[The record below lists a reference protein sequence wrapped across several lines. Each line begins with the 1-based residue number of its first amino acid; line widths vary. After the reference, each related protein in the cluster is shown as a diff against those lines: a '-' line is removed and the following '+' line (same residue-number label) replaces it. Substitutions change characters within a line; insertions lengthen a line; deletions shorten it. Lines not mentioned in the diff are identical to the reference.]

1 MFVVPSPERGVLSFQ
16 ITILK
21 VLAGHPGGRATL
33 DEVRHAV
40 SLLISSGSDWTNRMK
55 RLASLAPEL
64 DIFGSSF
71 AVRDQAGWQITEA
84 GRQFL
89 VLLEAAPVPLPSANQ
104 PIPLVA
110 VISTLPPPLRLIGI
124 KKRRPRRS
132 RGRDLNR
139 RSAA

>member
-1 MFVVPSPERGVLSFQ
+1 
-16 ITILK
+16 
-21 VLAGHPGGRATL
+21 
-33 DEVRHAV
+33 
-40 SLLISSGSDWTNRMK
+40 MK